1 MIRVDQKM
9 ITPWITEGARVLDLG
24 CGDGTLL
31 RYLGETRNITG
42 YGLEIDQVN
51 VISGIENGVNVIHAD
66 IDAGLNKYFDNDSFD
81 YVIMTQTLQAT
92 LNPEHLL
99 QEMLRIGKEGIV
111 TFPNMG
117 HWKSRLQL
125 TFNGTMP
132 VTKSLPYEWYNTPNI
147 HLCTV
152 HDFESLCRRLN
163 IRILKSEAV
172 THEQKSSALMKL
184 MPNLLGEIAVYH
196 ITRG

>member
-1 MIRVDQKM
+1 VIRVDQKM
-9 ITPWITEGARVLDLG
+9 ITPWIREGARVLDLG

-31 RYLGETRNITG
+31 KYLGETRNITG

-51 VISGIENGVNVIHAD
+51 VISGIENGINVIHANL
-66 IDAGLNKYFDNDSFD
+66 DAGLNKYFDNDSFD
-81 YVIMTQTLQAT
+81 YVIMTQTLQAIQ
-92 LNPEHLL
+92 NPEHLL
-99 QEMLRIGKEGIV
+99 QEMLRIGKEGVV

-125 TFNGTMP
+125 TFSGSMP

-163 IRILKSEAV
+163 IRILKSEVV
-172 THEQKSSALMKL
+172 THEQKSSALMKF